1 MMGMAKSRFGLFK
14 RPITTLTAFTTAIST
29 GKLIGLLLVAKR
41 V

>member
-1 MMGMAKSRFGLFK
+1 MTGMAQSRYGLFK
-14 RPITTLTAFTTAIST
+14 RPITTPTAFTTAIST